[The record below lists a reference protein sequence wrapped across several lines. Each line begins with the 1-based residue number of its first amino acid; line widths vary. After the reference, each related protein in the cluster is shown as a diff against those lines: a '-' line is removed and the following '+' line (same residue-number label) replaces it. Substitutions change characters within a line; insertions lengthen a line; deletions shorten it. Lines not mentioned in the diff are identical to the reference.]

1 MLARTLS
8 GVFSQDAAPTSWHL
22 TVVDN
27 ASTDNTRQI
36 LDDYSARHPNFDFIV
51 NERNLG
57 LFGNLNRCMSL
68 ARTKKYM
75 IVHSDDDIDSALV
88 SSVLGFLGRHP
99 DVQMCFGAS
108 RARIEG
114 TNEVVSHW
122 YRSRIVGEEERVLQ
136 GNQLLSALMLSGS
149 NFIFAP
155 TVVYDKD
162 FFSSEL
168 RYSSEFEY
176 ASDLDLWFRAALMLP
191 KVGFI
196 PEPLITCGIHGGR
209 LSAKHAD
216 RMRLEAITIF
226 RRYLTILRNR
236 SDLKVVGTRFALLLE
251 TKLLVFELA
260 IRLHLVPSFKLRR
273 KIFAFLDMLG
283 RRRRDSSIVG

>member
-8 GVFSQDAAPTSWHL
+8 GVFSQDAAPSLWHL

-36 LDDYSARHPNFDFIV
+36 LDEYSARYPNFDFVV

-57 LFGNLNRCMSL
+57 LFGNLNRCMNL
-68 ARTKKYM
+68 ARTQKYM
-75 IVHSDDDIDSALV
+75 IVHSDDDIDSRLV
-88 SSVLGFLGRHP
+88 SSILCFLDRHP

-108 RARIEG
+108 RARLEE

-122 YRSRIVGEEERVLQ
+122 YRSRIVGEKERVLR
-136 GNQLLSALMLSGS
+136 GDQLLSALMFSGS

-155 TVVYDKD
+155 TVVYDKE
-162 FFSSEL
+162 FFGQLS
-168 RYSSEFEY
+168 YSSEFEY

-191 KVGFI
+191 NVGFI

-216 RMRLEAITIF
+216 RMRLEAITIW
-226 RRYLTILRNR
+226 RRYLAIVRNR
-236 SDLKVVGTRFALLLE
+236 SDLQMVGTRFALLLAA
-251 TKLLVFELA
+251 KLRVFELA
-260 IRLHLVPSFKLRR
+260 IRLHVVPGFKLRR
-273 KIFAFLDMLG
+273 KLFALLDRLE
-283 RRRRDSSIVG
+283 RRSRSSDIAG